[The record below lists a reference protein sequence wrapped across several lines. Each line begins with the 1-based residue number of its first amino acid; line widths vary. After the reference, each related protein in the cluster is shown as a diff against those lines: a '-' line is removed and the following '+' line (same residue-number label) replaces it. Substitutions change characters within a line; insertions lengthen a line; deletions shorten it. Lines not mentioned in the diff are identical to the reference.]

1 MRISECISPAKHI
14 TEERARALFRQ
25 PLELVEQNEARNRE
39 QLKSTVP
46 RKRLPAA
53 LSKLSPRELAALLLY
68 KFEGLSSLDIGQVLG
83 LMQKRLLQFFCRS
96 TPSCGIQTLSLLI
109 VATLP
114 CK

>member
-1 MRISECISPAKHI
+1 MRISECISPAS
-14 TEERARALFRQ
+14 ALRKNAPVPFSVRHSNSSNKTS
-25 PLELVEQNEARNRE
+25 PGHRE

-83 LMQKRLLQFFCRS
+83 LNAKAVASVLLQVH
-96 TPSCGIQTLSLLI
+96 TQLWHLTNTQPS
-109 VATLP
+109 
-114 CK
+114 

>member
-1 MRISECISPAKHI
+1 VPFSVRHSNSSNKTSPGH
-14 TEERARALFRQ
+14 
-25 PLELVEQNEARNRE
+25 RE

-83 LMQKRLLQFFCRS
+83 LNAKAVASVLLQVY
-96 TPSCGIQTLSLLI
+96 TQLWHLTNTQPSYLN

-114 CK
+114 CKRDNR

>member
-1 MRISECISPAKHI
+1 MHIAGQRI

-96 TPSCGIQTLSLLI
+96 TPSCGISQTLSLLN

-114 CK
+114 CKRDNR

>member
-1 MRISECISPAKHI
+1 MPFSVRHSNSSNKTSPGH
-14 TEERARALFRQ
+14 
-25 PLELVEQNEARNRE
+25 RE

-83 LMQKRLLQFFCRS
+83 LNAKAVASVLLQVY
-96 TPSCGIQTLSLLI
+96 TQLWGISQTLSLLN

-114 CK
+114 CKRDNR

>member
-1 MRISECISPAKHI
+1 MHIAGQHI

-25 PLELVEQNEARNRE
+25 PLELVEQNEPGNRE

-68 KFEGLSSLDIGQVLG
+68 KFEGLSSLDISQVLG
-83 LMQKRLLQFFCRS
+83 LNAKAVSSVLLQVYTQFWHF
-96 TPSCGIQTLSLLI
+96 TNTQPS
-109 VATLP
+109 
-114 CK
+114 

>member
-1 MRISECISPAKHI
+1 VRISECISPAKHI

-83 LMQKRLLQFFCRS
+83 LNAKAVASVLLQVY
-96 TPSCGIQTLSLLI
+96 TQLWHLTNTQPS
-109 VATLP
+109 
-114 CK
+114 

>member
-1 MRISECISPAKHI
+1 MHIAGQRI

-25 PLELVEQNEARNRE
+25 ALELVEQNEPRNRE

-83 LMQKRLLQFFCRS
+83 LNAKAVASVLLQVH
-96 TPSCGIQTLSLLI
+96 TQLWHLTNTQPS
-109 VATLP
+109 
-114 CK
+114 